1 MSRTPEQFKVTEEEI
16 LDVSLKH
23 FSMHG
28 YEGTNLNDIANELN
42 ITRTPIYYYFNN
54 KLGLYESVT
63 KRHLLS
69 KKAQY
74 TSIFTS
80 DLPFFE
86 KVRKDLLVS
95 SHLRLSEQVLFA
107 GIDTNPK
114 LTEARDIQNQ
124 VMREIHEMKTEN
136 IRKAVADKIL
146 RPDTDVEQFMIYFYV
161 ISLGIE
167 AVDKQTEYEIN
178 EERMDKLVDTVLNGI
193 ISKYNAIGAP
203 PEAKKRRP
211 RGAAFFF
218 AHLR

>member
-167 AVDKQTEYEIN
+167 AVDKQTEYEIT
-178 EERMDKLVDTVLNGI
+178 EERMDKLVDTVLDLSLI
-193 ISKYNAIGAP
+193 HI
-203 PEAKKRRP
+203 
-211 RGAAFFF
+211 
-218 AHLR
+218 

>member
-28 YEGTNLNDIANELN
+28 YEGTNLNDIANVLN

-167 AVDKQTEYEIN
+167 AVDKQTEYEIT
-178 EERMDKLVDTVLNGI
+178 EERMDKLVDTVLDGI
-193 ISKYNAIGAP
+193 ISKYKAI
-203 PEAKKRRP
+203 
-211 RGAAFFF
+211 
-218 AHLR
+218 

>member
-54 KLGLYESVT
+54 KLGLYKSVT

-167 AVDKQTEYEIN
+167 AVDKQTEYEIT
-178 EERMDKLVDTVLNGI
+178 EERMDKLVDTVLDGI
-193 ISKYNAIGAP
+193 ISKYKAI
-203 PEAKKRRP
+203 
-211 RGAAFFF
+211 
-218 AHLR
+218 

>member
-136 IRKAVADKIL
+136 IRNAVADKIL

-167 AVDKQTEYEIN
+167 AVDKQTEYEIT
-178 EERMDKLVDTVLNGI
+178 EERMDKLVDTVLDGI
-193 ISKYNAIGAP
+193 ISKYKAI
-203 PEAKKRRP
+203 
-211 RGAAFFF
+211 
-218 AHLR
+218 

>member
-136 IRKAVADKIL
+136 IRKAVTDKIL

-167 AVDKQTEYEIN
+167 AVDKQTEYEIT
-178 EERMDKLVDTVLNGI
+178 EERMDKLVDTVLDGI
-193 ISKYNAIGAP
+193 ISKYKAI
-203 PEAKKRRP
+203 
-211 RGAAFFF
+211 
-218 AHLR
+218 

>member
-63 KRHLLS
+63 KRRLLG

-167 AVDKQTEYEIN
+167 AVDKQTEYEIT
-178 EERMDKLVDTVLNGI
+178 EERMDKLVDTVLDGI
-193 ISKYNAIGAP
+193 ISKYKAI
-203 PEAKKRRP
+203 
-211 RGAAFFF
+211 
-218 AHLR
+218 

>member
-146 RPDTDVEQFMIYFYV
+146 RPDTDEEQFMIYFYV

-167 AVDKQTEYEIN
+167 AVDKQTEYEIT
-178 EERMDKLVDTVLNGI
+178 EERMDKLVDTVLDGI
-193 ISKYNAIGAP
+193 ISKYKAI
-203 PEAKKRRP
+203 
-211 RGAAFFF
+211 
-218 AHLR
+218 

>member
-167 AVDKQTEYEIN
+167 AVDKQTEYEIT
-178 EERMDKLVDTVLNGI
+178 EERMDKLVDTVLDGI
-193 ISKYNAIGAP
+193 ISKYKAS
-203 PEAKKRRP
+203 
-211 RGAAFFF
+211 
-218 AHLR
+218 

>member
-136 IRKAVADKIL
+136 IRKAVGDKIL

-167 AVDKQTEYEIN
+167 AVDKQTEYEIT
-178 EERMDKLVDTVLNGI
+178 EERMDKLVDTVLDGI
-193 ISKYNAIGAP
+193 ISKYKAI
-203 PEAKKRRP
+203 
-211 RGAAFFF
+211 
-218 AHLR
+218 

>member
-16 LDVSLKH
+16 LDVSRKH

-167 AVDKQTEYEIN
+167 AVDKQTEYEIT
-178 EERMDKLVDTVLNGI
+178 EERMDKLVDTVLDGI
-193 ISKYNAIGAP
+193 ISKYKAI
-203 PEAKKRRP
+203 
-211 RGAAFFF
+211 
-218 AHLR
+218 

>member
-167 AVDKQTEYEIN
+167 AVDKQTEYEIT
-178 EERMDKLVDTVLNGI
+178 EERMDKLVDTVLDGI
-193 ISKYNAIGAP
+193 ISKYKDI
-203 PEAKKRRP
+203 
-211 RGAAFFF
+211 
-218 AHLR
+218 

>member
-28 YEGTNLNDIANELN
+28 YEGTNLNDIANELK

-63 KRHLLS
+63 KRHLLN

-74 TSIFTS
+74 TSIFSS

-114 LTEARDIQNQ
+114 LAEARDIQNQ

-167 AVDKQTEYEIN
+167 AVDKQTEYEIT
-178 EERMDKLVDTVLNGI
+178 EERMDKLVDTVLDGI
-193 ISKYNAIGAP
+193 ISKYKAI
-203 PEAKKRRP
+203 
-211 RGAAFFF
+211 
-218 AHLR
+218 

>member
-124 VMREIHEMKTEN
+124 VIREIHEMKTEN

-167 AVDKQTEYEIN
+167 AVDKQTEYEIT
-178 EERMDKLVDTVLNGI
+178 EERMDKLVDTVLDGI
-193 ISKYNAIGAP
+193 ISKYKAI
-203 PEAKKRRP
+203 
-211 RGAAFFF
+211 
-218 AHLR
+218 

>member
-28 YEGTNLNDIANELN
+28 YEGTNLNDIATELN

-167 AVDKQTEYEIN
+167 AVDKQTEYEIT
-178 EERMDKLVDTVLNGI
+178 EERMDKLVDTVLDGI
-193 ISKYNAIGAP
+193 ISKYKAI
-203 PEAKKRRP
+203 
-211 RGAAFFF
+211 
-218 AHLR
+218 

>member
-161 ISLGIE
+161 ISLGVE
-167 AVDKQTEYEIN
+167 AVDKQTEYEIT
-178 EERMDKLVDTVLNGI
+178 EERMDKLVDTVLDGI
-193 ISKYNAIGAP
+193 ISKYKAI
-203 PEAKKRRP
+203 
-211 RGAAFFF
+211 
-218 AHLR
+218 

>member
-80 DLPFFE
+80 NLPFFE

-107 GIDTNPK
+107 GVDTNPK

-167 AVDKQTEYEIN
+167 AVDKQTEYEIT
-178 EERMDKLVDTVLNGI
+178 EERMDKLVDTVLDGI
-193 ISKYNAIGAP
+193 ISKYKAI
-203 PEAKKRRP
+203 
-211 RGAAFFF
+211 
-218 AHLR
+218 

>member
-28 YEGTNLNDIANELN
+28 YEGTNLNDIANKLN

-167 AVDKQTEYEIN
+167 AVDKQTEYEIT
-178 EERMDKLVDTVLNGI
+178 EERMDKLVDTVLDGI
-193 ISKYNAIGAP
+193 ISKYKAI
-203 PEAKKRRP
+203 
-211 RGAAFFF
+211 
-218 AHLR
+218 

>member
-63 KRHLLS
+63 KRHLFS

-167 AVDKQTEYEIN
+167 AVDKQTEYEIT
-178 EERMDKLVDTVLNGI
+178 EERMDKLVDTVLDGI
-193 ISKYNAIGAP
+193 ISKYKAI
-203 PEAKKRRP
+203 
-211 RGAAFFF
+211 
-218 AHLR
+218 

>member
-167 AVDKQTEYEIN
+167 AVDKQTEYEIT
-178 EERMDKLVDTVLNGI
+178 EERMDKLVDTVLDCI
-193 ISKYNAIGAP
+193 C
-203 PEAKKRRP
+203 
-211 RGAAFFF
+211 
-218 AHLR
+218 

>member
-16 LDVSLKH
+16 LYVSLKH

-146 RPDTDVEQFMIYFYV
+146 RPDTDLEQFMIYFYV

-167 AVDKQTEYEIN
+167 AVDKQTEYEIT
-178 EERMDKLVDTVLNGI
+178 EERMDKLVDTVLDGI
-193 ISKYNAIGAP
+193 ISKYKAI
-203 PEAKKRRP
+203 
-211 RGAAFFF
+211 
-218 AHLR
+218 

>member
-63 KRHLLS
+63 KRNLLS

-167 AVDKQTEYEIN
+167 AVDKQTEYEIT
-178 EERMDKLVDTVLNGI
+178 EERMDKLVDTVLDGI
-193 ISKYNAIGAP
+193 ISKYKAI
-203 PEAKKRRP
+203 
-211 RGAAFFF
+211 
-218 AHLR
+218 

>member
-42 ITRTPIYYYFNN
+42 ITRTPLYYYFNN

-167 AVDKQTEYEIN
+167 AVDKQTEYEIT
-178 EERMDKLVDTVLNGI
+178 EERMDKLVDTVLDGI
-193 ISKYNAIGAP
+193 ISKYKAI
-203 PEAKKRRP
+203 
-211 RGAAFFF
+211 
-218 AHLR
+218 

>member
-136 IRKAVADKIL
+136 IRKAVPDKIL
-146 RPDTDVEQFMIYFYV
+146 RPDTDVEQFRIYFYV

-167 AVDKQTEYEIN
+167 AVDKQTEYEIT
-178 EERMDKLVDTVLNGI
+178 EERMDKLVDTVLDGI
-193 ISKYNAIGAP
+193 ISKYKAI
-203 PEAKKRRP
+203 
-211 RGAAFFF
+211 
-218 AHLR
+218 

>member
-167 AVDKQTEYEIN
+167 AVDKQTEYEIT
-178 EERMDKLVDTVLNGI
+178 EERMDKLVDMVLDGI
-193 ISKYNAIGAP
+193 ISKYKAI
-203 PEAKKRRP
+203 
-211 RGAAFFF
+211 
-218 AHLR
+218 

>member
-54 KLGLYESVT
+54 KLCLYESVT

-167 AVDKQTEYEIN
+167 AVDKQTEYEIT
-178 EERMDKLVDTVLNGI
+178 EERMDKLVDTVLDGI
-193 ISKYNAIGAP
+193 ISKYKAI
-203 PEAKKRRP
+203 
-211 RGAAFFF
+211 
-218 AHLR
+218 

>member
-1 MSRTPEQFKVTEEEI
+1 MSRTPVQFKVTEEEI

-167 AVDKQTEYEIN
+167 AVDKQTEYEIT
-178 EERMDKLVDTVLNGI
+178 EERMDKLVDTVLDGI
-193 ISKYNAIGAP
+193 ISKYKAI
-203 PEAKKRRP
+203 
-211 RGAAFFF
+211 
-218 AHLR
+218 

>member
-1 MSRTPEQFKVTEEEI
+1 MSRTPEQFKATEEEI

-80 DLPFFE
+80 NLPFFE

-167 AVDKQTEYEIN
+167 AVDKQTEYEIT
-178 EERMDKLVDTVLNGI
+178 EERMDKLVDTVLDGI
-193 ISKYNAIGAP
+193 ISKYKAI
-203 PEAKKRRP
+203 
-211 RGAAFFF
+211 
-218 AHLR
+218 

>member
-54 KLGLYESVT
+54 KLDLYESVT

-167 AVDKQTEYEIN
+167 AVDKQTEYEIT
-178 EERMDKLVDTVLNGI
+178 EERMDKLVDTVLDGI
-193 ISKYNAIGAP
+193 ISKYKAI
-203 PEAKKRRP
+203 
-211 RGAAFFF
+211 
-218 AHLR
+218 

>member
-23 FSMHG
+23 FSTHG

-167 AVDKQTEYEIN
+167 AVDKQTEYEIT
-178 EERMDKLVDTVLNGI
+178 EERMDKLVDTVLDGI
-193 ISKYNAIGAP
+193 ISKYKAI
-203 PEAKKRRP
+203 
-211 RGAAFFF
+211 
-218 AHLR
+218 

>member
-167 AVDKQTEYEIN
+167 AVDKQTEYEIT
-178 EERMDKLVDTVLNGI
+178 EERMDKLVDTVLDGI
-193 ISKYNAIGAP
+193 ISKYKA
-203 PEAKKRRP
+203 
-211 RGAAFFF
+211 
-218 AHLR
+218 L

>member
-63 KRHLLS
+63 KRYLLS

-167 AVDKQTEYEIN
+167 AVDKQTEYEIT
-178 EERMDKLVDTVLNGI
+178 EERMDKLVDTVLDGI
-193 ISKYNAIGAP
+193 ISKYKAI
-203 PEAKKRRP
+203 
-211 RGAAFFF
+211 
-218 AHLR
+218 